1 MIQTYIDVIL
11 PLPLSQRFT
20 YLWPIDGGSGPVIG
34 GRVVVPFGTRK
45 YYTGIVLHIH
55 HDVPQDYE
63 VKEVLSVLD
72 ETPIVTSEQLK
83 LWQWISDYYMCALG
97 DVYKA
102 ALPAGLKLESE
113 SMVCI
118 NTEIDVQ
125 IKLSAKEQRVVDYV
139 ADMVECK
146 LSHIAKVVDKANP
159 LPIVKRLI
167 DKGSLMMKENI
178 QRGYRPQKEVW
189 VRLKPAFCDESSL
202 NVLLSSLHKAR
213 KQEKLMMAFLENA
226 EELENHT
233 VAKQVLLQRADVSA
247 PILRALVDRG
257 VLDLY
262 EIEVTLSTA
271 HIEHSLVLHALSTPQ
286 QKAYEAIYHEW
297 QTKNVVLLHGVTSS
311 GKTEIFTHLIREA
324 IDRGEQVLY
333 LLPEIALTTQI
344 TQRLQRVFGEQ
355 LGVYHSKFSDQMR
368 SAFWQRQMGD
378 TPYPIVLG
386 VRSSVFLPFRNLGL
400 IIVDEEHE
408 SSYKQVDPAPR
419 YHARNVAIMMA
430 SQMHAKVLL
439 GTATPAVETYYNAQE
454 GKYGL
459 VHLNT
464 RYQGI
469 ELPDVKIID
478 TKELRRKKIM
488 KGFFAPELLE
498 GMQEAIHNN
507 QQAIVFK
514 NRRGFSPQV
523 ECRVCSWVPRCVNCD
538 VTMTYHKLS
547 DRLTC
552 HYCGYSMP
560 RPKVC
565 PQCGNSEIIPKG
577 HGTERVEEIL
587 REALPNVRTARMDLD
602 TTRNKNSYE
611 RILSDFESG
620 EIDVLIGTQMLSKG
634 LHFDRVHIVGIVQAD
649 TMLGYPDFRASERAF
664 QLMAQVA
671 GRAGRKGDQG
681 VVLIQTNTPED
692 PIYQHVQA
700 HDYVGLY
707 NDVIGDRQLFRYP
720 PFSRLI
726 HVIMKHRDCRQL
738 DILARSLGQYCRQI
752 FDQRV
757 LGPQAP
763 PVGRVQNMYIQR
775 IMLKCSMKD
784 NVQWVHY
791 NLLNIKAYAEQ
802 QTFGK
807 GARIYFDVDPY

>member
-1 MIQTYIDVIL
+1 MTHTYIDVIL

-20 YLWPIDGGSGPVIG
+20 YQWPADGGSAPIIG

-45 YYTGIVLHIH
+45 YYTGIVLHVH
-55 HDVPQDYE
+55 HEAPKDYE

-72 ETPIVTSEQLK
+72 EAPIATTNQLK
-83 LWQWISDYYMCALG
+83 LWQWISEYYMCALG

-118 NTEIDVQ
+118 NDGLESEV
-125 IKLSAKEQRVVDYV
+125 KLSEKEQRVVDYV
-139 ADMVECK
+139 ADMIECK
-146 LSHIAKVVDKANP
+146 LSRLSKVLGKTNP

-167 DKGSLMMKENI
+167 DKGVLVMQENI
-178 QRGYRPQKEVW
+178 QRGYRP
-189 VRLKPAFCDESSL
+189 
-202 NVLLSSLHKAR
+202 
-213 KQEKLMMAFLENA
+213 KQEAWLRLAPQFRDEQTLNIILASMSRATKQVKLMMTFLEDI
-226 EELENHT
+226 EDFEQHTISKTELL
-233 VAKQVLLQRADVSA
+233 KRASVSST
-247 PILRALVDRG
+247 ILKAVVDRG
-257 VLDLY
+257 VLEQY
-262 EIEVTLSTA
+262 EVEIQPMACEVEPVSLKPLS
-271 HIEHSLVLHALSTPQ
+271 EPQ
-286 QKAYEAIYHEW
+286 QEAYESIQHQWED
-297 QTKNVVLLHGVTSS
+297 KKVVLLHGVTSS
-311 GKTEIFTHLIREA
+311 GKTEIFIHLIHEA
-324 IDRGEQVLY
+324 INRGEQVLY

-344 TQRLQRVFGEQ
+344 TQRLQKVFGEQ
-355 LGVYHSKFSDQMR
+355 LGVYHSKFTDQMR
-368 SAFWQRQMGD
+368 AAFWQRQLSD
-378 TPYPIVLG
+378 NPYPVVLG
-386 VRSSVFLPFRNLGL
+386 VRSAVLLPFQKLGL

-430 SQMHAKVLL
+430 YHMQAKVLL
-439 GTATPAVETYYNAQE
+439 GTATPAIESYYNAQQ

-459 VHLNT
+459 VSLAT
-464 RYQGI
+464 RYQDVQM
-469 ELPDVKIID
+469 PDVQLVD

-488 KGFFAPELLE
+488 TGFFAPDLLE
-498 GMQEAIHNN
+498 EMQDAISNN
-507 QQAIVFK
+507 KQAILFK

-523 ECRVCSWVPRCVNCD
+523 ECRACSWVPRCVNCD
-538 VTMTYHKLS
+538 VTMTYHKFS

-560 RPKVC
+560 KPTVC
-565 PQCGNSEIIPKG
+565 PQCENPEIMPQG

-587 REALPNVRTARMDLD
+587 KESLPAVRTARMDLD

-611 RILSDFESG
+611 RIISDFDAG
-620 EIDVLIGTQMLSKG
+620 KVDVLIGTQMLSKG
-634 LHFDRVHIVGIVQAD
+634 LHFDHVHVVGIVQAD

-664 QLMAQVA
+664 QLMAQVS

-681 VVLIQTNTPED
+681 VVLIQTNTPDE

-700 HDYVGLY
+700 HDYVGMY
-707 NDVIGDRQLFRYP
+707 NDEIEDRRLFRYP

-726 HVIMKHRDCRQL
+726 HVIMKHRDARQL
-738 DILARSLGQYCRQI
+738 DVLARSMGQYCRHI
-752 FDQRV
+752 FDHRV

-775 IMLKCSMKD
+775 IMLKCSLED
-784 NVQWVHY
+784 NLQWIHQ
-791 NLLNIKAYAEQ
+791 NLENIKTHAAQ
-802 QTFGK
+802 QEFGK

>member
-1 MIQTYIDVIL
+1 MQTYIDVIL

-20 YLWPIDGGSGPVIG
+20 YLWPADGGSDPIIG

-55 HDVPQDYE
+55 HNAPKEYE

-72 ETPIVTSEQLK
+72 ETPIVTAAQLK

-102 ALPAGLKLESE
+102 AIPAGLKLESE
-113 SMVCI
+113 SMVCV
-118 NTEIDVQ
+118 NTEIDSE
-125 IKLSAKEQRVVDYV
+125 IKLSKKEQLVVDYV
-139 ADMVECK
+139 TDMVECK
-146 LSHIAKVVDKANP
+146 LSNLAKVLGRTNP
-159 LPIVKRLI
+159 LPFVKRLI
-167 DKGSLMMKENI
+167 DKGSLILKENI
-178 QRGYRPQKEVW
+178 HRGYRPKQEVW
-189 VRLKPAFCDESSL
+189 VKLTPTFRDEKT
-202 NVLLSSLHKAR
+202 LHHILHALHR
-213 KQEKLMMAFLENA
+213 AQKQEKLMMTFLEGA
-226 EELENHT
+226 EDLEHHMMT
-233 VAKQVLLQRADVSA
+233 KQVLLKRAEVSA
-247 PILRALVDRG
+247 AILKALVNRG
-257 VLDLY
+257 VLELC
-262 EIEVTLSTA
+262 EIEVKQPDTHKA
-271 HIEHSLVLHALSTPQ
+271 HSAVLHLLSDPQ
-286 QKAYEAIYHEW
+286 KNAYDDILYEW

-311 GKTEIFTHLIREA
+311 GKTEIFIHLIQEA

-344 TQRLQRVFGEQ
+344 TQRLKQVFGEQ
-355 LGVYHSKFSDQMR
+355 LGVYHSKFTDQMR
-368 SAFWQRQMGD
+368 SAFWHRQMSD

-386 VRSSVFLPFRNLGL
+386 VRSSVFLPFKHLGL

-430 SQMHAKVLL
+430 SHLHAKVLL

-459 VHLNT
+459 VTLNT
-464 RYQGI
+464 RYQGV

-488 KGFFAPELLE
+488 KGFFSPDLLKE
-498 GMQEAIHNN
+498 MQEAIGNN
-507 QQAIVFK
+507 QQVIVFK

-523 ECRVCSWVPRCVNCD
+523 ECRACSWVPRCVNCD
-538 VTMTYHKLS
+538 VTMTYHKFS

-565 PQCGNSEIIPKG
+565 PQCGNSEIMPKG

-587 REALPNVRTARMDLD
+587 KEALPNVRTARMDLD
-602 TTRNKNSYE
+602 TTRNRNSYE
-611 RILSDFESG
+611 RILSDFETG
-620 EIDVLIGTQMLSKG
+620 EVDVLIGTQMLSKG
-634 LHFDRVHIVGIVQAD
+634 LHFDRVHVVGVVQAD

-681 VVLIQTNTPED
+681 VVLIQTNTPEE
-692 PIYQHVQA
+692 PIYKHVQA
-700 HDYVGLY
+700 HDYIGLY
-707 NDVIGDRQLFRYP
+707 NDVIEDRRLFRYP

-726 HVIMKHRDCRQL
+726 HVIMKHRNSKEL
-738 DILARSLGQYCRQI
+738 DILARCMGQYCRQI

-775 IMLKCSMKD
+775 IMLKCSMTD
-784 NVQWVHY
+784 SIQWVHH
-791 NLLNIKAYAEQ
+791 NLFNMKAYAEQ
-802 QTFGK
+802 QSFGK